1 MNAAC
6 QPTSPNQPCPP
17 GKAAFQASTYGYT
30 RLTETATGLLV
41 ETLDRGDVD
50 RSELRVV
57 TKRRPTLEEL
67 TDLLERKVHLFL
79 HVKVR
84 ETWAEERG
92 TYEGMGLD
100 FDV

>member
-1 MNAAC
+1 MTRRYFEFSEGTSNKFWEVWVEGNKVLTRYGKIGANGQTLKWIGSAA
-6 QPTSPNQPCPP
+6 
-17 GKAAFQASTYGYT
+17 
-30 RLTETATGLLV
+30 R
-41 ETLDRGDVD
+41 
-50 RSELRVV
+50 
-57 TKRRPTLEEL
+57 EEL